1 MSFISVSEVMSRS
14 PIAVLSSL
22 TVREAAEVM
31 KEKGVSSLLIQEGGE
46 YIGIVTE
53 RDIVT
58 KVASEGLDPAGVKVR
73 EIMSSPLIYVDAD
86 SPLEIAAEIM
96 WKRKI
101 RRLPVRRGGKVVG
114 LLTENDIVRISPG
127 LIEITRGI
135 MGDRNEGIVK
145 GIHGICDSC
154 HEFSENL
161 IYRAGSYYCERCY
174 SKTKFL

>member
-1 MSFISVSEVMSRS
+1 MNFISVSDVMSRN
-14 PIAVLSSL
+14 PISVLSSI
-22 TVREAAEVM
+22 TVRDAAEM
-31 KEKGVSSLLIQEGGE
+31 MRDKKVSSLLVKEGEE
-46 YIGIVTE
+46 YVGIVTE

-58 KVASEGLDPAGVKVR
+58 KVVALGLSSYDIKVN
-73 EIMSSPLIYVDAD
+73 EIMSHPLVYVDYD

-101 RRLPVRRGGKVVG
+101 RRLPVKRGEKVIG
-114 LLTENDIVRISPG
+114 ILTENDIVRISPG

-135 MGDRNEGIVK
+135 MSDRDQGVVK

-161 IYRAGSYYCERCY
+161 IYKAGSYYCERCY
-174 SKTKFL
+174 YSKSYL